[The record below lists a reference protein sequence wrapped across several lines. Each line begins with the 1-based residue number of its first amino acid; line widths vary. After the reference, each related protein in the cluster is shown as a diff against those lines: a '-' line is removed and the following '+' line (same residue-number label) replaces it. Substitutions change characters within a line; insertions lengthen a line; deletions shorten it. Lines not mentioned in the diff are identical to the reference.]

1 MPPAFRGRL
10 AALAGR
16 FRPDGH
22 TLFLIAVS
30 VLGAALVLARGLTH
44 GPALHW
50 DSINYLAVARNLL
63 AGEGFL
69 NYDGTPYT
77 LWPPLYPLLLALL
90 TVGGPGLLDP
100 LAVAGPLNA
109 ALLGVTIF
117 VAGRYLHRRLESRF
131 LALWAPL
138 VLALALP
145 LGELARW
152 ALSETLFVLLL
163 TLALIA
169 AADHLA
175 EGRRSSLALAALC
188 GALALLT
195 RYQGVGVVAAVA
207 LAPLFRRGDR
217 PGTRVKRSA
226 LVFLAGLAPTALWLL
241 RNARL
246 TGGVTGHPPPDA
258 DALSWT
264 LGLLLDG
271 LARWIRFDG
280 DFGTL
285 AAAALGGLPL
295 AFLIAFLVARSE
307 SRPSGAAAKG
317 PGCRLGWQPV
327 AVFGGYCLAN
337 AVSLAAAAGA
347 VSIGAGSGLRYADA
361 AFLPA
366 VVAAVFALDR
376 LLRRERQRKLLGDL
390 PSRPIP
396 GAGGRVPAPSLL
408 TLLLTAGLTVWAVGQ
423 TVRTARAI
431 GRANSPTL
439 VLETAYNAA
448 PWTEIEALSHLR
460 EHPEAELV
468 FTNLPPLPRIVI
480 HHTTNGRAKSR
491 SLPIRAGEGGRDA
504 EPGRGAGAAGAPEP
518 TPDERLRAFF
528 DRAPEGAL
536 VLWLSRWSSGS
547 LYDYGRP
554 ALRLQPALQPLA
566 EFADGAV
573 FRVDRR
579 LARAAAPRPDPY
591 RAAYDTAR
599 PAGDGGRSEAE
610 ADAGPDAATGFT
622 VLLRPA
628 GSSGLP
634 GFDGAALLY
643 LRAPCD
649 EDAARA
655 RFFLHL
661 YPEETADLP
670 AARRESGFANL
681 DFRFAEHGVRL
692 DGESSSPKC
701 LAIVPLPGYPLRRI
715 RTGQWTAGAGESWAA
730 EIVPGESR

>member
-1 MPPAFRGRL
+1 MPPEFRGRL
-10 AALAGR
+10 SALAGR

-30 VLGAALVLARGLTH
+30 VLGAALVLAHGLTH

-77 LWPPLYPLLLALL
+77 LWPPLYPLLLA
-90 TVGGPGLLDP
+90 VSGLGVLDP
-100 LAVAGPLNA
+100 LRVAGPLNA
-109 ALLGVTIF
+109 AILGLTIF

-131 LALWAPL
+131 LALGAPL

-152 ALSETLFVLLL
+152 ALSEPLFVLLL
-163 TLALIA
+163 TLALVA
-169 AADHLA
+169 ADDHLA

-188 GALALLT
+188 AALALLA
-195 RYQGVGVVAAVA
+195 RYQGVGVVAAVG
-207 LAPLFRRGDR
+207 LAPLFRRGEA
-217 PGTRVKRSA
+217 PGARVKRSA
-226 LVFLAGLAPTALWLL
+226 LVCLAGLAPAALWLL

-280 DFGTL
+280 DFGTV
-285 AAAALGGLPL
+285 AAAVLGGLPI
-295 AFLIAFLVARSE
+295 AFLVAYLVARSE
-307 SRPSGAAAKG
+307 SRRSGAAAKG
-317 PGCRLGWQPV
+317 PGCRLGWRPV

-337 AVSLAAAAGA
+337 AVSLAAAASA
-347 VSIGAGSGLRYADA
+347 VSIGAGSGVRYADA

-366 VVAAVFALDR
+366 VVAAVLALDR
-376 LLRRERQRKLLGDL
+376 LLHRDRERKLLGTL
-390 PSRPIP
+390 P
-396 GAGGRVPAPSLL
+396 GDGGRFPAPSLL
-408 TLLLTAGLTVWAVGQ
+408 TLLLTAALTVWAVGQ

-431 GRANSPTL
+431 VRANAPTP

-448 PWTEIEALSHLR
+448 PWTEIEALAHLR
-460 EHPEAELV
+460 EHPGAELV

-491 SLPIRAGEGGRDA
+491 SLPLREDAGEDRRDA
-504 EPGRGAGAAGAPEP
+504 EPGSGAGAAGSAEP
-518 TPDERLRAFF
+518 APDERLRAFF

-536 VLWLSRWSSGS
+536 VLWLSSWSSGS
-547 LYDYGRP
+547 LYDYGRA
-554 ALRLQPALQPLA
+554 ALRLQPALEPVA

-579 LARAAAPRPDPY
+579 VARAALPRPNPY
-591 RAAYDTAR
+591 RAAYESAR
-599 PAGDGGRSEAE
+599 PPGDGAEPEAEAE
-610 ADAGPDAATGFT
+610 ADAGPDAATGFE

-643 LRAPCD
+643 LREPCE
-649 EDAARA
+649 EDAVRA

-661 YPEETADLP
+661 YPEERADLP
-670 AARRESGFANL
+670 VARRESGFANL
-681 DFRFAEHGVRL
+681 DFRFAEHGARL
-692 DGESSSPKC
+692 DSESSSPKC
-701 LAIVPLPGYPLRRI
+701 AAIVPLPDYGLRRI

>member
-1 MPPAFRGRL
+1 MPPEFRGRL
-10 AALAGR
+10 SALAGR

-90 TVGGPGLLDP
+90 TAGGPGLLDP

-109 ALLGVTIF
+109 ALLGVTVF

-152 ALSETLFVLLL
+152 ALSEPLFVLLL
-163 TLALIA
+163 TLALA
-169 AADHLA
+169 AADDHLA

-188 GALALLT
+188 AALALLT
-195 RYQGVGVVAAVA
+195 RYQGVGVVAVVA
-207 LAPLFRRGDR
+207 LAPLFRRGEA
-217 PGTRVKRSA
+217 PGLRVKRSV
-226 LVFLAGLAPTALWLL
+226 LVCLAGLAPTALWLL

-285 AAAALGGLPL
+285 AAAVFGGLPI
-295 AFLIAFLVARSE
+295 AFLIAYLVARSE
-307 SRPSGAAAKG
+307 SRPAGAAAKG
-317 PGCRLGWQPV
+317 PGRRPV
-327 AVFGGYCLAN
+327 WRPVVLFGGYCLAN
-337 AVSLAAAAGA
+337 AVSLAAAAAA
-347 VSIGAGSGLRYADA
+347 VSIGAGSGVRYADA

-366 VVAAVFALDR
+366 VVAAAFALDR
-376 LLRRERQRKLLGDL
+376 LLRRDRERRLLGTL
-390 PSRPIP
+390 P
-396 GAGGRVPAPSLL
+396 GAGSRVPAPSLL
-408 TLLLTAGLTVWAVGQ
+408 TLLLTAALTVWAVGQ
-423 TVRTARAI
+423 TVRTACAI
-431 GRANSPTL
+431 GRANSPTP

-448 PWTEIEALSHLR
+448 PWTEIEALAHLR
-460 EHPEAELV
+460 ERPGAELV

-480 HHTTNGRAKSR
+480 HHTTNGRATIR
-491 SLPIRAGEGGRDA
+491 SLPIREDAGEDRRDA
-504 EPGRGAGAAGAPEP
+504 EPGRGAGAAGSAEP
-518 TPDERLRAFF
+518 APDERLRAFF

-536 VLWLSRWSSGS
+536 VLWLSSWSSGS
-547 LYDYGRP
+547 LYDYGRA
-554 ALRLQPALQPLA
+554 ALRLQPALEPLA

-573 FRVDRR
+573 FRVDR
-579 LARAAAPRPDPY
+579 AALPRPNPY
-591 RAAYDTAR
+591 RAAYESAR
-599 PAGDGGRSEAE
+599 PSGDGAEPEAE
-610 ADAGPDAATGFT
+610 ADAGPDAATGFE
-622 VLLRPA
+622 VLLRPP

-643 LRAPCD
+643 LREPCE
-649 EDAARA
+649 EDAVRA

-661 YPEETADLP
+661 YPEQPADLP
-670 AARRESGFANL
+670 TARRESGFANL
-681 DFRFAEHGVRL
+681 DFRFAEHGARL
-692 DGESSSPKC
+692 DGESPSPKC
-701 LAIVPLPGYPLRRI
+701 AAIVPLPDYALRRL

-730 EIVPGESR
+730 EILRGESR

>member
-1 MPPAFRGRL
+1 MPPEPPRRP
-10 AALAGR
+10 AALSAR
-16 FRPDGH
+16 RRRPDGR
-22 TLFLIAVS
+22 TLFLAVVS

-63 AGEGFL
+63 TGEGFL

-77 LWPPLYPLLLALL
+77 LWPPLYPLVLAVSGL
-90 TVGGPGLLDP
+90 GLLDP
-100 LAVAGPLNA
+100 LAAAGPLNA
-109 ALLGVTIF
+109 ALLGLTIF
-117 VAGRYLHRRLESRF
+117 VAGRYLQRRLESRF

-145 LGELARW
+145 LGDLAWW
-152 ALSETLFVLLL
+152 ALSEPLFVLLL
-163 TLALIA
+163 TLALVA
-169 AADHLA
+169 ADDHLA

-188 GALALLT
+188 AALALLT
-195 RYQGVGVVAAVA
+195 RYQGVGVVAVVG
-207 LAPLFRRGDR
+207 LAPLFRRGDA
-217 PGTRVKRSA
+217 PGLRVKRSA

-280 DFGTL
+280 DFGPL
-285 AAAALGGLPL
+285 VAAVFGGIPL

-317 PGCRLGWQPV
+317 PGWRPVWRPV

-337 AVSLAAAAGA
+337 AVSLASAAQA
-347 VSIGAGSGLRYADA
+347 VSIGAGSGLRYSDV

-366 VVAAVFALDR
+366 VVAAAIALDR
-376 LLRRERQRKLLGDL
+376 LLRRERQRKLLGTL
-390 PSRPIP
+390 P
-396 GAGGRVPAPSLL
+396 GAGSRFPAPSLL
-408 TLLLTAGLTVWAVGQ
+408 TLLVTAGLTVWAVGQ
-423 TVRTARAI
+423 TARTARAI
-431 GRANSPTL
+431 GRANSPTM

-448 PWTEIEALSHLR
+448 PWTEIEALAHLR
-460 EHPEAELV
+460 EHPGAELV

-480 HHTTNGRAKSR
+480 HHTTNGRAESR
-491 SLPIRAGEGGRDA
+491 SLPLRAGADRRDG
-504 EPGRGAGAAGAPEP
+504 EPGRGAGAAGSPEP

-528 DRAPEGAL
+528 DRAPEDAL
-536 VLWLSRWSSGS
+536 VLWLSSWSSGDY
-547 LYDYGRP
+547 YDYGRA
-554 ALRLQPALQPLA
+554 ALRLQPALEPLA

-579 LARAAAPRPDPY
+579 VDRRVNRAASPRPDPY
-591 RAAYDTAR
+591 RAAYESAR
-599 PAGDGGRSEAE
+599 PPGDGAEPEEAE
-610 ADAGPDAATGFT
+610 ADAGPDGESGFE
-622 VLLRPA
+622 VLLRPP

-634 GFDGAALLY
+634 GFAGVALLY
-643 LRAPCD
+643 LREPCG
-649 EDAARA
+649 EDAVGA

-661 YPEETADLP
+661 YPEQPADRP

-701 LAIVPLPGYPLRRI
+701 AAIVPLPDYGLRRI
-715 RTGQWTAGAGESWAA
+715 RTGQWTAGAGESWAV